1 MEQIVN
7 GADNQHKTKYT
18 SDWTLW
24 ACYIILCIVSVV
36 EVFSASS
43 QELRAGSVYLPI
55 ASHVRWLLIGL
66 VLMLGLE
73 HIHYKYFKILML
85 IVAPFAIVLA
95 ILTPFIGEVENG
107 AIRAIKVFGIS
118 LQAAEPCK
126 FASALLLAYIFAR
139 FQKKEGG
146 LSMKGIWWGVAVMFM
161 FAALLI
167 TQGGSNT
174 LLVLMVSVLM
184 MIIGGLP
191 RKLLI
196 AGGVVCVI
204 GIGAIIGVHYS
215 KSGDDKSGAHQVES
229 VAKKENVKKD
239 SDSFLTAVFQRMPT
253 WKRRIDSWLGDGKPE
268 YDKTTDYGVGGN
280 SQKHHA
286 CMAIAHGNGIGVM
299 PGNSRECSRLQLAFS
314 DFIYA
319 IILEELG
326 LFGGIVV
333 LLCYLGIVIRAG
345 MIGSK
350 CKNAYST
357 LLIMGM
363 ALMIALQAFYHM
375 SISVGLLP
383 VSGQTLPFI
392 SKGGT
397 SIVIMS
403 MAMGVMLSVSRYAV
417 ERTSEGLK
425 TIDEDDELPQDLR
438 ANNPTGIM

>member
-1 MEQIVN
+1 MEQVAQTS
-7 GADNQHKTKYT
+7 GSQPQTKYT

-73 HIHYKYFKILML
+73 HIHYKYFKVLM
-85 IVAPFAIVLA
+85 VFFVPFAVILA
-95 ILTPFIGEVENG
+95 ILTPFIGKVENG
-107 AIRAIKVFGIS
+107 ATRAIEFYGIS

-139 FQKKEGG
+139 FQKAEGG
-146 LSMKGIWWGVAVMFM
+146 LSSKGIWWGIAVMFL

-167 TQGGSNT
+167 TQGGSNA
-174 LLVLMVSVLM
+174 LLVLLVSAFMMV
-184 MIIGGLP
+184 IGGLP

-196 AGGVVCVI
+196 AAGLACAIGV
-204 GIGAIIGVHYS
+204 GAIAGVHFS
-215 KSGDDKSGAHQVES
+215 KDTD
-229 VAKKENVKKD
+229 AKTENVQTQADVKKND
-239 SDSFLTAVFQRMPT
+239 SKGKLFSAVFHRLPT
-253 WKRRIDSWLGDGKPE
+253 WKKRIDAWLGDGTPE
-268 YDKTTDYGVGGN
+268 YEKKTDYSAGGN

-286 CMAIAHGNGIGVM
+286 CMAIAHGKGIGVL

-319 IILEELG
+319 IILEEMGLLG
-326 LFGGIVV
+326 GLVV

-425 TIDEDDELPQDLR
+425 TIDDDDELPQDLR